1 MIKGVKDMRKLE
13 TKEIFTIHI
22 TIKDLYLGSIRSLI
36 RKRRM
41 GRREE
46 DKSENGRGKRR
57 RKRRRGE
64 GEEEK
69 EWEIRTERQVV
80 KHLEQAFYTRKKTKP
95 TNKEYSISL
104 LTEERQIQVKH

>member
-46 DKSENGRGKRR
+46 DKNENGRGKRR